1 MKKISVRS
9 LLLSMVFMVAGA
21 MLFSCSKSSTEPE
34 GQGANG
40 GNNNNQEVFQRSTNT
55 SNGIEY
61 RTGNA
66 PVIFSA
72 PHGGSSEGTYLTKR
86 TSSNCPDPDFATV
99 MDANTVELANL
110 IDSIFYAK
118 TGKYPYVIIAHVS
131 RKYVDFNRKKVNACP
146 KNSPNN
152 EYVWDVYHGWI
163 KKAEEYVEK
172 EFGSGL
178 LLDIHGQSHSVK
190 QVEIGYCLSASELD
204 LSDAKLSGD
213 SKYLFDFSMN
223 RLVGNNKSGSSFTD
237 LLRGPFSLGSLMYKN
252 GLACVPHSNNP
263 SPGDLPYFNGGYITY
278 MYGSSEE
285 IGKIDAVQLEF
296 DNVARQDANRK
307 KTATALVDAVVEFI
321 NTHYKVDKL

>member
-1 MKKISVRS
+1 MKKISVLR
-9 LLLSMVFMVAGA
+9 LLAVTVFASVGCV
-21 MLFSCSKSSTEPE
+21 LFSCSKSGPE
-34 GQGANG
+34 QQ
-40 GNNNNQEVFQRSTNT
+40 NNNAGGGAESSFQRSTNT
-55 SNGIEY
+55 SNGIIY

-72 PHGGSSEGTYLTKR
+72 PHGGTSAGTNLTAR

-99 MDANTVELANL
+99 MDDKTMELANM
-110 IDSIFYAK
+110 IDSIFFAK
-118 TGKYPYVIIAHVS
+118 TGKYPYVIIAEVS
-131 RKYVDFNRKKVNACP
+131 RKYVDFNRKKAYACP

-163 KKAEEYVEK
+163 KKAEEYVFK

-178 LLDIHGQSHSVK
+178 LLDIHGQSHAVK

-204 LSDAKLSGD
+204 LSDAQLSGD
-213 SKYLFDFSMN
+213 GRYLFDFSMN

-237 LLRGPFSLGSLMYKN
+237 LLRGPYSLGSLMYKN

-263 SPGDLPYFNGGYITY
+263 TPGDLPYFNGGYITY

-285 IGKIDAVQLEF
+285 IGNIDAVQLEF

-307 KTATALVDAVVEFI
+307 KTATALVDAVIEFI
-321 NTHYKVDKL
+321 NTHYKVEEL